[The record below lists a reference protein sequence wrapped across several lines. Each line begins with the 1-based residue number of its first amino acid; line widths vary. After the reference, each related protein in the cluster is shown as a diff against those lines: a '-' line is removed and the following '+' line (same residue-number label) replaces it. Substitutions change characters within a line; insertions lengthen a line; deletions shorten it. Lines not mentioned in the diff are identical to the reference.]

1 MSNLFTAISVEQ
13 QAIVSGGFDIAN
25 YSTLL
30 NGISSLQTGGTS
42 SSFTGSVA
50 AGQQGSL
57 SVNTGGITTL
67 ATSAPSGFVIPKLTV
82 PFK

>member
-42 SSFTGSVA
+42 SSFTVA
-50 AGQQGSL
+50 SL
-57 SVNTGGITTL
+57 RVSKVL
-67 ATSAPSGFVIPKLTV
+67 
-82 PFK
+82 